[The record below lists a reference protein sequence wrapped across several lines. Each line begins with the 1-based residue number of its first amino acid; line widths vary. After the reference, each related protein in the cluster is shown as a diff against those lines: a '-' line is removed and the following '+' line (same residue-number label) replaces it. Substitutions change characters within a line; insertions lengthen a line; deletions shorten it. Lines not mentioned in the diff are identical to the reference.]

1 METRMVGL
9 FTTLETGVAGRL
21 FTMKCWMMGGPFAT
35 FSTMGKRRLRGLS
48 ATFSTMGK
56 IRLGWPFAVFFTM
69 EKRRLCGAFPNLFT
83 MERRRLDGAFAKLFA
98 MEGWKWGDIFT
109 IFRPGL
115 KGRKPGGLFSLFTTF
130 NSLDFNT
137 MGLGMG
143 GFFATFA
150 FSNMGNGY
158 RGNTNA
164 QARAFGNGKRGKRRN
179 G

>member
-9 FTTLETGVAGRL
+9 FTTLETGVMGRL
-21 FTMKCWMMGGPFAT
+21 FTMKCWMMGGPYAT
-35 FSTMGKRRLRGLS
+35 FS
-48 ATFSTMGK
+48 AMGK
-56 IRLGWPFAVFFTM
+56 IRLGWLFAVFFSM
-69 EKRRLCGAFPNLFT
+69 GKRRMGGAFPNLFT
-83 MERRRLDGAFAKLFA
+83 MERRRLDGAFAKLFS
-98 MEGWKWGDIFT
+98 MEGWKWGDLFT

-115 KGRKPGGLFSLFTTF
+115 KGRKPGGLFGLFTTF

-143 GFFATFA
+143 GVFTIFT

-158 RGNTNA
+158 RGNTRTRAQA
-164 QARAFGNGKRGKRRN
+164 QARAFSKGKRGKRRN